1 MHHLWYDDY
10 NIKTVLELSF
20 FCFHGNGTLH
30 QEEDDIKNSEDTT
43 IWYIVS

>member
-1 MHHLWYDDY
+1 MMITTLKLYW
-10 NIKTVLELSF
+10 SSAF